1 MALRADQVKHRQA
14 LLALCMAFA
23 SADALA
29 QTTPRDAQLIARA
42 VGFANGLPRGAVDV
56 AVVDGP
62 GADAVLAAMGASVS
76 AGGVTLTPRR
86 VSLSVLAASHARVI
100 IVPEGQASVHAQIA
114 EAARATGALT
124 ISTDMSCVRA
134 NRCVVGV
141 ASAPR
146 VEIVV
151 SRAAAR
157 ASGVSFAQAFQVMI
171 REV

>member
-1 MALRADQVKHRQA
+1 VKHKYA
-14 LLALCMAFA
+14 LIALCVALA
-23 SADALA
+23 GGDALA
-29 QTTPRDAQLIARA
+29 QTTARDAQLMARA

-62 GADAVLAAMGASVS
+62 GADELLAVMGGRIS
-76 AGGVTLTPRR
+76 AGGVMLTLRR
-86 VSLSVLAASHARVI
+86 VPLGALAESGARVI
-100 IVPEGQASVHAQIA
+100 IVPEGQGSAHGQIA
-114 EAARATGALT
+114 QAARAMGALT

-157 ASGVSFAQAFQVMI
+157 ASGVSFARAFQVMI